1 MGKLKI
7 AELIVL
13 TISALVTAAKY
24 IIKFIDYIGKIK
36 KRPTACTT

>member
-13 TISALVTAAKY
+13 TISALATAAKS
-24 IIKFIDYIGKIK
+24 IIKFFEYIGKI
-36 KRPTACTT
+36 RRQPARGTA